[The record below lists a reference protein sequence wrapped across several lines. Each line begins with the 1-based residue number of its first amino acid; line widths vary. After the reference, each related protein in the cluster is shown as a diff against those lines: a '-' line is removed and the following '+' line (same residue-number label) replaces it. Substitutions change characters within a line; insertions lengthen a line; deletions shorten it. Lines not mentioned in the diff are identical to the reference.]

1 VLITGP
7 FVSPYI
13 DYRHLF
19 TASYEGDSRLVMWGL
34 AWDAHALVSGTP
46 LFDSNIYHPEPGS
59 LRFNEHFLGIAL
71 AALPFQ
77 WIGGPVFAYWVVWL
91 LSFPLNALAMYV
103 LAWHTTRDRAA
114 AFVAGLI
121 YAFCFFRM
129 HHAHGHLQLLWTW
142 PLPLL
147 PLAIHRW
154 IELPSWGRALCVA
167 ALVVMQA
174 LASWYLAVLT
184 AIVCLVSAAV
194 CGFGRTLTRRHVV
207 QGGLA
212 AVVGGGFV
220 VWLAL
225 PYLSLQPGGAGEA
238 AGLSADLTGYLLPP
252 LNTWVGQRLPT
263 EWEPREI
270 WGERTIYVGM
280 TTLLLATIGLGKW
293 GRSSFKEDTRAA
305 SGEASSLND
314 LRPHLAVLI
323 TGVFAFAVSFGPS
336 TGGWSPYDLL
346 SQLPGFSLL
355 RAPARLALLVMMALA
370 LLAAIGVATIRP
382 RLGRWRTAACVL
394 LSAGILFES
403 YVVNFPGGRPQPFP
417 IPPAYAYLATLPAGA
432 VLSLPAY
439 RATPEAFRD
448 SDYLYFSTAH
458 WQPIVNGYGRQEPP
472 QHAELMETVTRFPD
486 ARALERLR
494 QIRVR
499 YVVVNSERASELR
512 PAIDAARSAPGVRQ
526 LGEFGSDVL
535 FEIAQ

>member
-1 VLITGP
+1 
-7 FVSPYI
+7 
-13 DYRHLF
+13 
-19 TASYEGDSRLVMWGL
+19 MWGL
-34 AWDAHALVSGTP
+34 AWDAHAIVSGTP
-46 LFDSNIYHPEPGS
+46 LFDSNIFHPEPGS

-103 LAWHTTRDRAA
+103 LACHVTRDRVA

-154 IELPSWGRALCVA
+154 IELPTWGRALWVA
-167 ALVVMQA
+167 GLVVIQA

-184 AIVCLVSAAV
+184 ALVSLVSVVVSVVVSGFSRTNTAA
-194 CGFGRTLTRRHVV
+194 RRRSALTRQHVISGGIALV
-207 QGGLA
+207 LGGGLL
-212 AVVGGGFV
+212 G
-220 VWLAL
+220 WLAL
-225 PYLSLQPGGAGEA
+225 PYLSLQPGGSTEA
-238 AGLSADLTGYLLPP
+238 AGLSADLKGYLMPP
-252 LNTWVGQRLPT
+252 LNTWLGQRLPAA
-263 EWEPREI
+263 WEPREI
-270 WGERTIYVGM
+270 WGERTIYVGL
-280 TTLLLATIGLGKW
+280 TTLLLAMAGLWKW
-293 GRSSFKEDTRAA
+293 GRESFLEDTGRV
-305 SGEASSLND
+305 SSRND
-314 LRPHLAVLI
+314 SRPHLAVLL
-323 TGVFAFAVSFGPS
+323 TGAIALAISFGPS
-336 TGGWSPYDLL
+336 AGGWSPYDLL

-382 RLGRWRTAACVL
+382 PLGRWGTAACVL

-403 YVVNFPGGRPQPFP
+403 YVVNFPGGKPKPFP
-417 IPPAYAYLATLPAGA
+417 IPSAYAHLATLPAGA

-458 WQPIVNGYGRQEPP
+458 WQRIVNGYSRQEPP
-472 QHAELMETVTRFPD
+472 AHAELMETVTHFP
-486 ARALERLR
+486 AAHALERLR

-512 PAIDAARSAPGVRQ
+512 PAIDAARNAPGVRV
-526 LGEFGSDVL
+526 LGDFGSDVL

>member
-1 VLITGP
+1 
-7 FVSPYI
+7 
-13 DYRHLF
+13 
-19 TASYEGDSRLVMWGL
+19 MWGL

-355 RAPARLALLVMMALA
+355 RAPARLARRGDDPAAARAMAYRCMRSAECGHPVRVVRGELPRRQTTALSDPTGVRIPRDTAGRSGLVASCLSRDARGLSRFRLPVLLDGALA
-370 LLAAIGVATIRP
+370 ADRQRIRP
-382 RLGRWRTAACVL
+382 AGTAAARRVDGNGDA
-394 LSAGILFES
+394 LS
-403 YVVNFPGGRPQPFP
+403 GR
-417 IPPAYAYLATLPAGA
+417 
-432 VLSLPAY
+432 S
-439 RATPEAFRD
+439 
-448 SDYLYFSTAH
+448 
-458 WQPIVNGYGRQEPP
+458 
-472 QHAELMETVTRFPD
+472 
-486 ARALERLR
+486 
-494 QIRVR
+494 
-499 YVVVNSERASELR
+499 R
-512 PAIDAARSAPGVRQ
+512 P
-526 LGEFGSDVL
+526 
-535 FEIAQ
+535 